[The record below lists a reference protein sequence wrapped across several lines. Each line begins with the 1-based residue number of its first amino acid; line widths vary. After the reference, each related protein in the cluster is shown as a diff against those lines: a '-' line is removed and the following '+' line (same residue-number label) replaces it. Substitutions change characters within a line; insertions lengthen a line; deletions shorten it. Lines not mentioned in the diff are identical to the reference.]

1 MYILLTEYLCSDAVF
16 DLSKR
21 NLTEVD
27 IKILESK
34 QDFKIPHKRYFWKE
48 TLVKNLLVTVLIP
61 SQELKFP
68 RKSVASLDFYP
79 KFNILI

>member
-1 MYILLTEYLCSDAVF
+1 MYINLYMHILLTEYLCSDAVF

-34 QDFKIPHKRYFWKE
+34 QDFKILHKRYFWKE
-48 TLVKNLLVTVLIP
+48 TLVKNLLITF
-61 SQELKFP
+61 S
-68 RKSVASLDFYP
+68 R
-79 KFNILI
+79 

>member
-1 MYILLTEYLCSDAVF
+1 MYINLYMYILLTEYLCSDAVF

-27 IKILESK
+27 IKISESK

-48 TLVKNLLVTVLIP
+48 TLVKNLLITF
-61 SQELKFP
+61 S
-68 RKSVASLDFYP
+68 R
-79 KFNILI
+79 